1 MRPGTGPGRAPMV
14 GLVAGLAAAVVLL
27 GACGVP
33 VDPDDRVVRGN
44 IPPDLLVP
52 LATTTTTS
60 TVPVPVTVTVPPGT
74 VAGTPA
80 PVDYPLDL
88 YFADGLRVV
97 RVKRRIG
104 LPPTPDIAVEYL
116 ALGPRSGEDPALSTA
131 VVDSSL
137 IASTIGV
144 RDGRAEVELTDEF
157 ERLTSTQQF
166 QLFNQLIAT
175 LTALPGVGVG
185 AVQFFRR
192 GDPISVLR
200 PDGSLA
206 VGAQTRDDIAE
217 FIVEDPRPS
226 TGDDASTARN
236 TIPG

>member
-1 MRPGTGPGRAPMV
+1 MRPGTGTGPGRAPMV

-60 TVPVPVTVTVPPGT
+60 TVPVPVTVPPGT